1 MGTAFDFDPD
11 SLRTPLPGEN
21 PAGIDLQQ
29 DEKGRAFRSA
39 LRDLREEARII
50 ERQAD
55 YGDASSG
62 G

>member
-11 SLRTPLPGEN
+11 RLRTPLPGEN

-50 ERQAD
+50 
-55 YGDASSG
+55 
-62 G
+62 